1 MLTASAEKQGG
12 TENERARDGN
22 GSFAETGP
30 EILIVSGRTAI
41 SKSVSASSRAA

>member
-1 MLTASAEKQGG
+1 MLTASAENQGG
-12 TENERARDGN
+12 TENDEAGTEMEA
-22 GSFAETGP
+22 SAETGP